1 MRSITDK
8 NNKKV
13 LFFDQ
18 VDRWQDDQPVLVLAL
33 LYAVLCWISLS
44 AMDVRMP
51 VMVRLM
57 VCAICFLGGQKRKEI
72 TSYHRRHAT
81 DISVK
86 VILLLAY
93 LYTVLAFGGI
103 YLLDPISEFNTFYGT
118 SLSFLSSHYHGAEF
132 FPGLLSGLWVPTFLK
147 IDPLVIIGR
156 LFDLI
161 YFRDRYQ
168 LYMAVCV

>member
-118 SLSFLSSHYHGAEF
+118 KFEFFIITLSWCRVFSRTIIWAMGSYVPKNRSISHYWKAF
-132 FPGLLSGLWVPTFLK
+132 
-147 IDPLVIIGR
+147 
-156 LFDLI
+156 
-161 YFRDRYQ
+161 
-168 LYMAVCV
+168 